1 MNAEH
6 LSLASVMPPRHLS
19 RECAARI
26 AGYTVMAWRYNRLPS
41 VVDANLLKHYRGRV
55 VDGWLESGDL
65 AATFDLFMDLKI
77 YVAGDVALKALCSG
91 SPQPRFAGAGLL
103 AYLDIDDGDTD
114 AGETFNVL
122 WHAADAEEMLSQP
135 VMRTAL
141 SQLFEAL
148 QRQPSLSATEVKS
161 LLDWDALNERFV
173 SEYGACSSLE
183 VAATAAHE
191 DWPLKQRHE
200 PLQHQAAA
208 E

>member
-1 MNAEH
+1 MNVEH
-6 LSLASVMPPRHLS
+6 LSLASITAARPLS
-19 RECAARI
+19 RENAARL
-26 AGYTVMAWRYNRLPS
+26 AGYAAMAWRYNRLPS
-41 VVDANLLKHYRGRV
+41 LVDAGLLRHYRSRV

-77 YVAGDVALKALCSG
+77 FVAGDVALKALCSG

-103 AYLDIDDGDTD
+103 AYLDIDDGDTE

-141 SQLFEAL
+141 AQLFDAL
-148 QRQPSLSATEVKS
+148 QRQPSLSAAEAKS
-161 LLDWDALNERFV
+161 LLEWDALSDRFV
-173 SEYGACSSLE
+173 HEDGGCSLE
-183 VAATAAHE
+183 EAAAAARE
-191 DWPLKQRHE
+191 EWPLKHRQHHA
-200 PLQHQAAA
+200 PHQAAA

>member
-1 MNAEH
+1 MSAEH
-6 LSLASVMPPRHLS
+6 LSLASVTPPRRLS

-26 AGYTVMAWRYNRLPS
+26 AGYTVMAWRYNRLPAA
-41 VVDANLLKHYRGRV
+41 VDANLLRHYRGRV

-65 AATFDLFMDLKI
+65 AATVDLFVDLKI

-103 AYLDIDDGDTD
+103 AYLDIDDGDSE

-122 WHAADAEEMLSQP
+122 WHAADAEEMLSKP

-141 SQLFEAL
+141 SLLFEAL
-148 QRQPSLSATEVKS
+148 QRQPTLTAAEIKA
-161 LLDWDALNERFV
+161 LLDWDALCERFAQEG
-173 SEYGACSSLE
+173 SRESLE
-183 VAATAAHE
+183 DAALAAGE
-191 DWPLKQRHE
+191 DWPLKQRAINE
-200 PLQHQAAA
+200 RQAAA

>member
-1 MNAEH
+1 MLKTGIFTVAVLA
-6 LSLASVMPPRHLS
+6 LSQSAFAQSPPS
-19 RECAARI
+19 AA
-26 AGYTVMAWRYNRLPS
+26 VS
-41 VVDANLLKHYRGRV
+41 
-55 VDGWLESGDL
+55 
-65 AATFDLFMDLKI
+65 
-77 YVAGDVALKALCSG
+77 GDVALKALCSG

-103 AYLDIDDGDTD
+103 AYLDIDDGDSE

-148 QRQPSLSATEVKS
+148 QRQPSLTTAEVKA

-173 SEYGACSSLE
+173 GEDGADSSLE
-183 VAATAAHE
+183 DAAAAARE
-191 DWPLKQRHE
+191 EWPLKQRNASPPH
-200 PLQHQAAA
+200 HQAAA

>member
-6 LSLASVMPPRHLS
+6 LSLASVTPPRPLS

-26 AGYTVMAWRYNRLPS
+26 AGYAVMAWRYERLPT
-41 VVDANLLKHYRGRV
+41 VVDASLLRHYARSI

-65 AATFDLFMDLKI
+65 AATFDLWMDLKI
-77 YVAGDVALKALCSG
+77 YVAGDVARKALCSS

-114 AGETFNVL
+114 AGETFNIL
-122 WHAADAEEMLSQP
+122 WHAADAEELLSRP

-141 SQLFEAL
+141 SQVFEAL
-148 QRQPSLSATEVKS
+148 QRQPSLTAAEVKA
-161 LLDWDALNERFV
+161 LLDWDVLCDRFER
-173 SEYGACSSLE
+173 EGTREPLE
-183 VAATAAHE
+183 VAAAAAGE
-191 DWPLKQRHE
+191 DWPAKQRGPAIEHRT
-200 PLQHQAAA
+200 AA